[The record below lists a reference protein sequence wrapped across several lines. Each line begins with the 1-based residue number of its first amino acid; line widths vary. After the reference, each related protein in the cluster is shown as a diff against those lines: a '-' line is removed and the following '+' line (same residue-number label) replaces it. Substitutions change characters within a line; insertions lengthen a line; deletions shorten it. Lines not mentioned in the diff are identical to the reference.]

1 MLNAVLGGATF
12 GPCGNKNESVS
23 YDHTDGLG
31 VNLFPN
37 PNNGEFT
44 LIIGNVEG
52 PVDVSLF
59 DLNGRMLYNE
69 TYDGSTPMLSK
80 QINMT
85 GLAPGM
91 YILRASDERGDVSE
105 KVQVE

>member
-1 MLNAVLGGATF
+1 MIILI
-12 GPCGNKNESVS
+12 
-23 YDHTDGLG
+23 GLG

-59 DLNGRMLYNE
+59 DLNGSDALYHE
-69 TYDGSTPMLSK
+69 TYDGCD
-80 QINMT
+80 
-85 GLAPGM
+85 
-91 YILRASDERGDVSE
+91 LRC
-105 KVQVE
+105 